1 MRRKKDDRLVI
12 ISYIGCVDI
21 ERLSESMNYTI
32 VNDKNLDK
40 IKDDVPVP
48 KVEPVNCKDCDDS
61 VCCNK
66 GKDKGVYC
74 PRCFEVK
81 K

>member
-1 MRRKKDDRLVI
+1 MK
-12 ISYIGCVDI
+12 YI
-21 ERLSESMNYTI
+21 I

-40 IKDDVPVP
+40 IKDEVSPP

-66 GKDKGVYC
+66 GKDKLVYC
-74 PRCFEVK
+74 PRCFEEK
-81 K
+81 KV